1 MVTDMVC
8 CKTLQ
13 GHIGKVCS
21 LDWPPKRNIILSAS
35 RDGRLGLSNEPSRLI
50 ESMVL
55 NVYRAM
61 KGLFKPKPRTPAEL
75 VLQARDLLKFL
86 DQNTETRERKREE
99 KMSELSK
106 VILEIRA
113 VLFGNGQAEPNPDAC
128 AHLAQDFF
136 KHDTFRL
143 LILSLPK
150 LDLGARQNATH
161 VIANLQRQRVSGRLI
176 ASEYLENNLD
186 LMDILLPGYEDGE
199 IAITYGAI
207 LRECIRHQIVA
218 RYVLETEHLKKVLTY
233 VQIPNFDIAS
243 DALAT
248 FKELLTR
255 HKSTVAEFL
264 SVNYDWNKTI
274 VVGMSLGGDTYSVI
288 SFFQE
293 YNSQLLE
300 SPSYITRRH
309 AVKLLGNMLL
319 DRSNSAVMVRYVSSL
334 DNMRILMNLF
344 RDPNKTMQLETFHVF
359 KLFVANQNKPPEIIS
374 VLVTNRSKL
383 LRFLGDFSIDKGD
396 EQFEA
401 DKAQVIK
408 EIATLEINDRSCTD
422 AHDCEVES

>member
-1 MVTDMVC
+1 
-8 CKTLQ
+8 
-13 GHIGKVCS
+13 
-21 LDWPPKRNIILSAS
+21 
-35 RDGRLGLSNEPSRLI
+35 
-50 ESMVL
+50 
-55 NVYRAM
+55 M

-106 VILEIRA
+106 VILEIRV
-113 VLFGNGQAEPNPDAC
+113 VLFGNGKAEPNPDAC

-243 DALAT
+243 DAQAT
-248 FKELLTR
+248 CKELLTR

-264 SVNYDWNKTI
+264 SVNYDW
-274 VVGMSLGGDTYSVI
+274 
-288 SFFQE
+288 FFQE

-300 SPSYITRRH
+300 SPSYITRRY

-344 RDPNKTMQLETFHVF
+344 RDPKKTMRLETFHVF

-383 LRFLGDFSIDKGD
+383 LRFLGDFCIDKGD